1 MSTGLVLAL
10 VYFGRRTGR
19 VRMSGYD
26 SKSCNALEKPYYR
39 PIEAALRWC
48 GLIEEE
54 ARILTT
60 VGDDLVPG
68 PAVFPQWPCLRANS
82 ERILEATLNDELPYG
97 RDGRTVRP
105 GDQVAKHRITIRH
118 SDLKSWMEKFYPGQK
133 PAFLFDEIE
142 RTAHAA
148 INADSFRALQAERD
162 ALKSRIEK
170 AEVAWKEQAA
180 PAIKQIESLK
190 KQATQMAT
198 TERNTLL
205 VIIAALCKY
214 SEIDLNER
222 SATASLVQRTDD
234 IGAPVSDDT
243 VRKILNQ
250 IPDAL
255 ATRKRA

>member
-1 MSTGLVLAL
+1 
-10 VYFGRRTGR
+10 
-19 VRMSGYD
+19 MSGYD
-26 SKSCNALEKPYYR
+26 AKSCNALEKPYYR

-48 GLIEEE
+48 GLIDQE
-54 ARILTT
+54 ALILTT

-68 PAVFPQWPCLRANS
+68 PAMFPRWPCLRANA
-82 ERILEATLNDELPYG
+82 ERILEATLNNELPYG
-97 RDGRTVRP
+97 RDGRTVSA

-118 SDLKSWMEKFYPGQK
+118 SDLKFWMESFYPGQK

-142 RTAHAA
+142 RTTHAA

-162 ALKSRIEK
+162 ALKARIEK
-170 AEVAWKEQAA
+170 AEAAWKEQAA
-180 PAIKQIESLK
+180 PAIKELEALK
-190 KQATQMAT
+190 RNASQLAT

-205 VIIAALCKY
+205 IIIAALCKY

-222 SATASLVQRTDD
+222 GATANVVQRTDD

-243 VRKILNQ
+243 VRKVLGQ

-255 ATRKRA
+255 ATRKKA